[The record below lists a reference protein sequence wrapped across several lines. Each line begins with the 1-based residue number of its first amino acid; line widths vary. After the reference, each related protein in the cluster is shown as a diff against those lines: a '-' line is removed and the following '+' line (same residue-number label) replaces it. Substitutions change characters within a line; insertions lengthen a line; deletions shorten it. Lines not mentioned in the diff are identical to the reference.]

1 MRDIMGHPR
10 QPQQEEAMEL
20 FEEYS
25 RAVSPVQAPL
35 AERMRPATL
44 QELIGQSHL
53 LAEGKLL
60 RRAIEQDR
68 LTSMILW
75 GPPGTGKTSLA
86 QIIAQQTSAHFVAIS
101 AVLAGVKE
109 IRTVISE
116 ARQQRLRYGKRT
128 LLFIDE
134 IHRFNKAQQDALLPH
149 VERGDIIFIGATTEN
164 PSFEVIAPLLSRSRV
179 FTLRA
184 LTPEELGH
192 IIDRA
197 LHDPMHGLGKAPVAL
212 EPEAREFLVN
222 LANGDARAALNILE
236 LAYVTTEPAADGG
249 RVLTLARIEEAAQQR
264 TLLYDKAGEEHH
276 NLISAL
282 HKSMRGSDPDAAL
295 YWLGRMLEAGEDP
308 LYIIRRMIRFASEDV
323 GNADPQALVIAVAAM
338 QAVHFVGMPEGN
350 LALAQAAVYLA
361 TAPKSN
367 ALYTGYATVQQDI
380 QSMPAL
386 PVPMHLRNAP
396 TGLMKG
402 LGYGRGYKY
411 PHHYPGSY
419 VEATYLPE
427 NLQGRV
433 YYEPVDEGYERVIG
447 ERLRQWRTRMGDHSH
462 EQS

>member
-1 MRDIMGHPR
+1 
-10 QPQQEEAMEL
+10 MEL

-25 RAVSPVQAPL
+25 HDVSPVQAPL
-35 AERMRPATL
+35 AERMRPSTL
-44 QELIGQSHL
+44 EEFIGQSHL
-53 LAEGKLL
+53 LGEGKLL

-86 QIIAQQTSAHFVAIS
+86 QIMAQQTKAHFVALS

-109 IRTVISE
+109 IRTVITE
-116 ARQQRLRYGKRT
+116 ARQQRLRHGKRT

-179 FTLRA
+179 FTLQA
-184 LTPEELGH
+184 LTPEEIGQ
-192 IIDRA
+192 IVDRA
-197 LHDPMHGLGKAPVAL
+197 LHDPLHGLGKAAVRL
-212 EPEAREFLVN
+212 DPEARACLVN

-236 LAYVTTEPAADGG
+236 LASVTTAPASEGG

-264 TLLYDKAGEEHH
+264 TLLYDKAGEEHY

-308 LYIIRRMIRFASEDV
+308 LYIVRRMIRFASEDI
-323 GNADPQALVIAVAAM
+323 GNADPQALVVAVAAM

-367 ALYTGYATVQQDI
+367 ALYTGYANVQQDI
-380 QSMPAL
+380 QTMPAL
-386 PVPMHLRNAP
+386 PVPLHLRNAP

-411 PHHYPGSY
+411 PHNYPGRY
-419 VEATYLPE
+419 VEETYLPE

-433 YYEPVDEGYERVIG
+433 YYEPTDQGYERVIR
-447 ERLRQWRTRMGDHSH
+447 ERLRQWRESTGEPSL
-462 EQS
+462 EQG

>member
-1 MRDIMGHPR
+1 MQNTLGHR
-10 QPQQEEAMEL
+10 RRVQEEGAMEL

-25 RAVSPVQAPL
+25 HEGAPAQAPL
-35 AERMRPATL
+35 AERMRPSTL
-44 QELIGQSHL
+44 QEFVGQPHL
-53 LAEGKLL
+53 LGEGKLL

-86 QIIAQQTSAHFVAIS
+86 QIIAQQTQAHFVALS

-109 IRTVISE
+109 IRAVIEE
-116 ARQQRLRYGKRT
+116 ARLQRQRHGKRT

-164 PSFEVIAPLLSRSRV
+164 PSFEVIAPLLSRARV
-179 FTLRA
+179 FTLQA
-184 LTPEELGH
+184 LTPAELGD
-192 IIDRA
+192 IVDRA
-197 LHDPMHGLGKAPVAL
+197 LDDPIRGLGSATVRL
-212 EPEAREFLVN
+212 EPKARDFLVN

-236 LAYVTTEPAADGG
+236 LAYLTAAPTADGS
-249 RVLTLARIEEAAQQR
+249 RALPLACIEEAAQQR
-264 TLLYDKAGEEHH
+264 TLLYDKAGEEHY

-308 LYIIRRMIRFASEDV
+308 LYIVRRMVRFASEDI
-323 GNADPQALVIAVAAM
+323 GNADPQALLVAVAAM
-338 QAVHFVGMPEGN
+338 QAVHFIGLPEGN

-367 ALYTGYATVQQDI
+367 ALYTAYTNVQQDI
-380 QSMPAL
+380 QTMAAL
-386 PVPMHLRNAP
+386 PVPLHLRNAP
-396 TGLMKG
+396 TSLMKG

-411 PHHYPGSY
+411 PHHYPGRH
-419 VEATYLPE
+419 VEETYLPE
-427 NLQGRV
+427 NLRGRT
-433 YYEPVDEGYERVIG
+433 YYEPVDEGYERVIRD
-447 ERLRQWRTRMGDHSH
+447 RLRQWRRSMKDRPIEPG
-462 EQS
+462 